1 MESMRRGIGVPP
13 ESPAAADAEQRRIEA
28 LRHPPPEAPLPESGM
43 GGTSDAETAA
53 DEARMNA
60 ALQRGRA
67 DQAEQQPRE
76 DQRVPAAEPGDRA
89 GG

>member
-53 DEARMNA
+53 DEVRVNA
-60 ALQRGRA
+60 TLRRGRA
-67 DQAEQQPRE
+67 EEEEQPRE
-76 DQRVPAAEPGDRA
+76 DRRVPGAEPDDRA